1 MNDNVKDAVLAIGA
15 ACEIAGEM
23 MRQLTKNG
31 LTRKEATQ
39 IVGAFVCN
47 ILTPNKSKEDN

>member
-23 MRQLTKNG
+23 MRQLIKNG
-31 LTRKEATQ
+31 FARKEATQ
-39 IVGAFVCN
+39 IVGAFLCN

>member
-1 MNDNVKDAVLAIGA
+1 MNDNVKDAVLAIGV

-31 LTRKEATQ
+31 FTRKEATQ
-39 IVGAFVCN
+39 IVGAFLCN